1 MDTREKTTEFGDTFV
16 VPTWIERIGNDKNH
30 RKLPRQ
36 ADISKVERLAG

>member
-1 MDTREKTTEFGDTFV
+1 MDTTKERELEKKFWKALKSDRT
-16 VPTWIERIGNDKNH
+16 